1 MWLAQAPDH
10 TRHRSPPQLRLRF
23 NLTLRTLNTGI
34 PLTSD
39 KSYIFDAIGVGL
51 GPFNL
56 STAALLEP
64 VKKLTTRF
72 FEREKEFQWH
82 PGLLFPDA
90 TIQVSFLKDLVTL
103 ADPQSRYSFLAFL
116 FANRRLYRFINAN
129 FARVS
134 RVEFNQYFRW
144 VANHLPNLEFGQEVH
159 AISVEGESFVVY
171 TSSEEVRTRNIILG
185 TGLQPITPPCAADF
199 INAKSQ
205 KTLLHAFQ
213 YLRQEPRTNGMR
225 VAVVGGGQTGAEIVQ
240 HLLATPDKTPRT
252 LLWISKRSNFLPL
265 DESPFTNE
273 LFTPNYSDYFYGLS
287 AQDRASI
294 VAEQKFASDGISN
307 GLLERIYQSLYQA
320 EFLNG
325 SGRCCSLYP
334 RCELVGMA
342 PHIQAGWV
350 LKLRDALNCTV
361 TSVEADVV
369 ILATGS
375 TYRPLPAL
383 KPIMNRLARGD
394 EGFIVQ
400 DDYSIKWDGHPSL
413 KIYIQNGAKHC
424 RGVADPNL
432 SLMAWRSAKIVNS
445 LAAESIYDIAESNS
459 VFDFARTADTQ
470 RSLDHDNEP
479 DDYFSQTEFY
489 AAGGLRRRHVGAR
502 SPA

>member
-1 MWLAQAPDH
+1 MD
-10 TRHRSPPQLRLRF
+10 
-23 NLTLRTLNTGI
+23 I

-39 KSYIFDAIGVGL
+39 KTRIFDAVGVGL

-64 VKKLTTRF
+64 VKKLNTRF
-72 FEREKEFQWH
+72 VEREKEFQWH

-129 FARVS
+129 FTRVS

-144 VANHLPNLEFGQEVH
+144 VANRLPNLEFGQEVH
-159 AISVEGESFVVY
+159 SISLQDESFVVC
-171 TSSEEVRTRNIILG
+171 TSHERVRARNIILG
-185 TGLQPITPPCAADF
+185 TGLQPAVPECAVDF
-199 INAKSQ
+199 MNAKTQ
-205 KTLLHAFQ
+205 RTLLHASG
-213 YLRQEPRTNGMR
+213 YLHWEPRTGGMK

-240 HLLATPDKTPRT
+240 HLLSNPAKVPKT
-252 LLWISKRSNFLPL
+252 LFWISKRSNFLPL

-287 AQDRASI
+287 AQDRISI
-294 VAEQKFASDGISN
+294 LAEQKIASDGISN
-307 GLLERIYQSLYQA
+307 SLLERIYQLLYQA

-334 RCELVGMA
+334 RCELLDITPSTQG
-342 PHIQAGWV
+342 GWV
-350 LKLRDALNCTV
+350 LTLRDGFNCVV

-375 TYRPLPAL
+375 RYKPLPAL
-383 KPIMNRLARGD
+383 SPIMDRLARGD
-394 EGFIVQ
+394 HGFIVQ
-400 DDYSIKWDGHPSL
+400 DDYSIQWDGPASL

-432 SLMAWRSAKIVNS
+432 SLMAWRSAKIINS
-445 LAAESIYDIAESNS
+445 LAAECVYDIAESNS
-459 VFDFARTADTQ
+459 IFDFAKPADTQ
-470 RSLDHDNEP
+470 RSRENDSKSDG
-479 DDYFSQTEFY
+479 YFSQAELP
-489 AAGGLRRRHVGAR
+489 AAGPLRRRHVGAR

>member
-1 MWLAQAPDH
+1 
-10 TRHRSPPQLRLRF
+10 
-23 NLTLRTLNTGI
+23 
-34 PLTSD
+34 LTSD
-39 KSYIFDAIGVGL
+39 TSCILDAVGVGL

-64 VKKLTTRF
+64 VTKLNTRF

-116 FANRRLYRFINAN
+116 FGNRRLYRFINAN

-144 VANHLPNLEFGQEVH
+144 VANRLPNLQFGQEVQ
-159 AISVEGESFVVY
+159 AISVEHESF
-171 TSSEEVRTRNIILG
+171 TVRTPEGQVRARNIILG
-185 TGLQPITPPCAADF
+185 TGLQPITPDCAADF
-199 INAKSQ
+199 INAKTQ
-205 KTLLHAFQ
+205 RTLLHAYK
-213 YLRQEPRTNGMR
+213 YLHQEPRTGGMR

-240 HLLATPDKTPRT
+240 HLLSNSDKLPET

-287 AQDRASI
+287 AQDRVSI

-307 GLLERIYQSLYQA
+307 SLLERIYQLLYQA

-325 SGRCCSLYP
+325 SGRRCSLHP

-342 PHIQAGWV
+342 PSIQGGWV
-350 LKLRDALNCTV
+350 LTLRDGLNRVV
-361 TSVEADVV
+361 TTVEADVV

-375 TYRPLPAL
+375 VYKPLPAL
-383 KPIMNRLARGD
+383 NPIMNRLARGD
-394 EGFIVQ
+394 RGFVVQ
-400 DDYSIKWDGHPSL
+400 DDYSIQWDGPPSL
-413 KIYIQNGAKHC
+413 KIYIQNGARHC

-432 SLMAWRSAKIVNS
+432 SLMAWRSAKIINS

-459 VFDFARTADTQ
+459 VFDFARTANTQ
-470 RSLDHDNEP
+470 RSLEDDNESH
-479 DDYFSQTEFY
+479 DDFSEAELS
-489 AAGGLRRRHVGAR
+489 AAGGIRRRHVSAR
-502 SPA
+502 SSV

>member
-1 MWLAQAPDH
+1 MD
-10 TRHRSPPQLRLRF
+10 
-23 NLTLRTLNTGI
+23 N
-34 PLTSD
+34 PLISD
-39 KSYIFDAIGVGL
+39 TTCIFDAVGVGL

-64 VKKLTTRF
+64 VEKLNTLF

-129 FARVS
+129 FTRVS

-144 VANHLPNLEFGQEVH
+144 VANRLPNLEFGQEVH
-159 AISVEGESFVVY
+159 AISLEDKLFKVSTARGHA
-171 TSSEEVRTRNIILG
+171 RARNLILG
-185 TGLQPITPPCAADF
+185 TGLQPVIPKCAVDF
-199 INAKSQ
+199 INAKNQ
-205 KTLLHAFQ
+205 RTLFHASKYLHM
-213 YLRQEPRTNGMR
+213 EPQRGGMR

-240 HLLATPDKTPRT
+240 HLLSSPEKVPKT
-252 LLWISKRSNFLPL
+252 LFWISKRSNFLPL

-287 AQDRASI
+287 VQDRVSML
-294 VAEQKFASDGISN
+294 AEQKFASDGISN
-307 GLLERIYQSLYQA
+307 SLLERIYQLLYQA

-334 RCELVGMA
+334 RCELVELTPSAQG
-342 PHIQAGWV
+342 GWV
-350 LKLRDALNCTV
+350 LTLRDGFNCAV
-361 TSVEADVV
+361 TTVEADIV
-369 ILATGS
+369 IFATGS
-375 TYRPLPAL
+375 SYKPLPAL
-383 KPIMNRLARGD
+383 NPIMNRLAHGD
-394 EGFIVQ
+394 HGFIVQ
-400 DDYSIKWDGHPSL
+400 DDYSIQWDGPQSL

-445 LAAESIYDIAESNS
+445 LAAECIYDIAESNS
-459 VFDFARTADTQ
+459 VFDFARTADPQ
-470 RSLDHDNEP
+470 RSRDN
-479 DDYFSQTEFY
+479 DDQSDGYFSQTELPV
-489 AAGGLRRRHVGAR
+489 AGRVRRRHVSAR

>member
-1 MWLAQAPDH
+1 MD
-10 TRHRSPPQLRLRF
+10 
-23 NLTLRTLNTGI
+23 I

-39 KSYIFDAIGVGL
+39 KTHILDAVGVGL

-64 VKKLTTRF
+64 VKKLNTRF

-129 FARVS
+129 FTRVS

-144 VANHLPNLEFGQEVH
+144 VANRLPTLEFGQEVH
-159 AISVEGESFVVY
+159 SISLQDESFVVR
-171 TSSEEVRTRNIILG
+171 TSRGQVRARNIILG
-185 TGLQPITPPCAADF
+185 TGLQPTVPKCAVDF
-199 INAKSQ
+199 INAETQ
-205 KTLLHAFQ
+205 RTLLHASK
-213 YLRQEPRTNGMR
+213 YLRQEPSTCGMR
-225 VAVVGGGQTGAEIVQ
+225 VAVIGGGQTGAEIVQ
-240 HLLATPDKTPRT
+240 HLLSSPDKVPKT
-252 LLWISKRSNFLPL
+252 LFWISKRSNFLPL
-265 DESPFTNE
+265 DESPFSNE

-287 AQDRASI
+287 AQDRVSI

-307 GLLERIYQSLYQA
+307 SLLERIYQLLYQA

-334 RCELVGMA
+334 RCELVGMT
-342 PHIQAGWV
+342 PSVQGGWV
-350 LKLRDALNCTV
+350 LTLSDGFNCMV
-361 TSVEADVV
+361 TNVEADVV
-369 ILATGS
+369 VLATGS
-375 TYRPLPAL
+375 VYKPLPAL
-383 KPIMNRLARGD
+383 NPIMDRLAHG
-394 EGFIVQ
+394 EHGFIVQ
-400 DDYSIKWDGHPSL
+400 DDYSIQWDGPPDL

-432 SLMAWRSAKIVNS
+432 SLMAWRSAKIINS
-445 LAAESIYDIAESNS
+445 LAAECVYDIAESNS
-459 VFDFARTADTQ
+459 VFDFTRAADTQ
-470 RSLDHDNEP
+470 RSRENE
-479 DDYFSQTEFY
+479 DKSDAYFSQTELP
-489 AAGGLRRRHVGAR
+489 AAGRVRRRHVSAR
-502 SPA
+502 SPV

>member
-1 MWLAQAPDH
+1 MD
-10 TRHRSPPQLRLRF
+10 
-23 NLTLRTLNTGI
+23 I
-34 PLTSD
+34 PLISGTTC
-39 KSYIFDAIGVGL
+39 IFDAVGVGL

-64 VKKLTTRF
+64 VEKLNTLF

-82 PGLLFPDA
+82 SGLLFPDA

-129 FARVS
+129 FTRVS

-144 VANHLPNLEFGQEVH
+144 VANRLPNLEFGQEVH
-159 AISVEGESFVVY
+159 AISLEDKSFKVS
-171 TSSEEVRTRNIILG
+171 TARGQVRARNIILG
-185 TGLQPITPPCAADF
+185 TGLQPTIPKCAVEF
-199 INAKSQ
+199 TNATTQ
-205 KTLLHAFQ
+205 KTLLHASK
-213 YLRQEPRTNGMR
+213 YLHIEPQSGGVS

-240 HLLATPDKTPRT
+240 HLLSSPDKVPRT
-252 LLWISKRSNFLPL
+252 LSWISKRSNFLPL

-287 AQDRASI
+287 VQDRVSI
-294 VAEQKFASDGISN
+294 LAEQKFASDGISN
-307 GLLERIYQSLYQA
+307 SLLERIYQLLYQA

-334 RCELVGMA
+334 RCELVGIT
-342 PHIQAGWV
+342 PSTQNGWI
-350 LKLRDALNCTV
+350 LRLHDGFNCAATI
-361 TSVEADVV
+361 VEADVV
-369 ILATGS
+369 IFATGS
-375 TYRPLPAL
+375 TYKPLPAL
-383 KPIMNRLARGD
+383 NPIMNRMAHGD
-394 EGFIVQ
+394 HGFIVK
-400 DDYSIKWDGHPSL
+400 DDYSIQWDGPQSL

-445 LAAESIYDIAESNS
+445 LAEEYIYDIAESNS
-459 VFDFARTADTQ
+459 VFDFTRTADTQ
-470 RSLDHDNEP
+470 RSRDN
-479 DDYFSQTEFY
+479 DGKSDGDFSQAELPATR
-489 AAGGLRRRHVGAR
+489 GVRRRHVSAR
-502 SPA
+502 SPV

>member
-1 MWLAQAPDH
+1 MD
-10 TRHRSPPQLRLRF
+10 
-23 NLTLRTLNTGI
+23 I
-34 PLTSD
+34 PLIPDTTC
-39 KSYIFDAIGVGL
+39 IFDAVGVGL

-64 VKKLTTRF
+64 VKKLNTRF

-103 ADPQSRYSFLAFL
+103 ADPQSRYSFLSFL

-129 FARVS
+129 FTRVS

-144 VANHLPNLEFGQEVH
+144 VANRLPNLEFGQDVH
-159 AISVEGESFVVY
+159 SISVEDESFIVC
-171 TSSEEVRTRNIILG
+171 TSRGQVRARNIVLG
-185 TGLQPITPPCAADF
+185 TGLQPTVPECAVDLM
-199 INAKSQ
+199 NAKTQ
-205 KTLLHAFQ
+205 RTLLHASK
-213 YLRQEPRTNGMR
+213 YLHREPRTGGMR

-240 HLLATPDKTPRT
+240 HLLSDPDKAPKT
-252 LLWISKRSNFLPL
+252 LLWVSKRSNFLPL

-287 AQDRASI
+287 AQNRVSI
-294 VAEQKFASDGISN
+294 LAEQKLASDGISN
-307 GLLERIYQSLYQA
+307 SLLERIYQLLYQA

-334 RCELVGMA
+334 RSDLVGIT
-342 PHIQAGWV
+342 PSLHGGWV
-350 LKLRDALNCTV
+350 LTLRDGFNCMV
-361 TSVEADVV
+361 TTIEADVV

-375 TYRPLPAL
+375 TYKPIPAL
-383 KPIMNRLARGD
+383 SPIMGLLARGD
-394 EGFIVQ
+394 HGFIVR
-400 DDYSIKWDGHPSL
+400 DDYSIQWDGPPSL
-413 KIYIQNGAKHC
+413 KIYIQNGAKQS

-432 SLMAWRSAKIVNS
+432 SLIAWRSAKIINS
-445 LAAESIYDIAESNS
+445 LAAECIYDVAENNS
-459 VFDFARTADTQ
+459 VFDFTRTADTQ
-470 RSLDHDNEP
+470 RSQEN
-479 DDYFSQTEFY
+479 DDKSDGHISQAELS
-489 AAGGLRRRHVGAR
+489 AAGGLRRRHVSAR

>member
-1 MWLAQAPDH
+1 MD
-10 TRHRSPPQLRLRF
+10 
-23 NLTLRTLNTGI
+23 I
-34 PLTSD
+34 PLIPDTSC
-39 KSYIFDAIGVGL
+39 IFDAVGVGL

-56 STAALLEP
+56 STAALVEP
-64 VKKLTTRF
+64 VKKLNTLF

-103 ADPQSRYSFLAFL
+103 ADPQSHYSFLAFL

-144 VANHLPNLEFGQEVH
+144 VANRLPNLEFGHEVH
-159 AISVEGESFVVY
+159 GISVEDESFIVC
-171 TSSEEVRTRNIILG
+171 TSRGQVRSRNIILG
-185 TGLQPITPPCAADF
+185 TGLQPTIPECAGDF
-199 INAKSQ
+199 MNANTQ
-205 KTLLHAFQ
+205 RTLLHAAK
-213 YLRQEPRTNGMR
+213 YLHLDPRTGGMR
-225 VAVVGGGQTGAEIVQ
+225 VAVIGGGQTGAEIVQ
-240 HLLATPDKTPRT
+240 QLLSNPDKVPKT
-252 LLWISKRSNFLPL
+252 LSWISRRSNFLPL

-287 AQDRASI
+287 AQDRLSI
-294 VAEQKFASDGISN
+294 LGEQKFASDGISN
-307 GLLERIYQSLYQA
+307 SLLERIYQLLYQA

-334 RCELVGMA
+334 RNELVDMA
-342 PHIQAGWV
+342 QSGHGEWS
-350 LKLRDALNCTV
+350 LTLRDVFNGVV
-361 TSVEADVV
+361 TTVEADVV

-375 TYRPLPAL
+375 VYKPLPAL
-383 KPIMNRLARGD
+383 NPIMDRLACGD
-394 EGFIVQ
+394 HGFIVQ
-400 DDYSIKWDGHPSL
+400 DDYSIKWDGPPSL
-413 KIYIQNGAKHC
+413 KIYIQNGARHS

-445 LAAESIYDIAESNS
+445 LAAECIYDIAESNS
-459 VFDFARTADTQ
+459 VFDFTSTADTQ
-470 RSLDHDNEP
+470 RSREN
-479 DDYFSQTEFY
+479 DDKSNGYFSQTALP

-502 SPA
+502 SPV

>member
-1 MWLAQAPDH
+1 MD
-10 TRHRSPPQLRLRF
+10 
-23 NLTLRTLNTGI
+23 I
-34 PLTSD
+34 PLISD
-39 KSYIFDAIGVGL
+39 TTCILDAVGVGL

-64 VKKLTTRF
+64 VKKLNARF

-129 FARVS
+129 FTRVS

-144 VANHLPNLEFGQEVH
+144 VANRLPNLEFGQEVH
-159 AISVEGESFVVY
+159 AISVEDESFIVS
-171 TSSEEVRTRNIILG
+171 TSRGQVRTQNIILG
-185 TGLQPITPPCAADF
+185 TGLQPKVPECTMEF
-199 INAKSQ
+199 LNTKNQ
-205 KTLLHAFQ
+205 RTLLHASK
-213 YLRQEPRTNGMR
+213 YLHQEPQTAGMR
-225 VAVVGGGQTGAEIVQ
+225 VAVVGGGQTAAEIVQ
-240 HLLATPDKTPRT
+240 HLLSNPDKVPKT
-252 LLWISKRSNFLPL
+252 LFWISRRSNFLPL

-287 AQDRASI
+287 AQDRVSI
-294 VAEQKFASDGISN
+294 LAEQKFASDGISN
-307 GLLERIYQSLYQA
+307 GLLERIYQLLYQA

-334 RCELVGMA
+334 RCELAGMT
-342 PHIQAGWV
+342 PSVHDGWA
-350 LKLRDALNCTV
+350 LTLRDGVNCVATTV
-361 TSVEADVV
+361 QADVV

-375 TYRPLPAL
+375 MYKPLPAL
-383 KPIMNRLARGD
+383 NPIMNRLARGD
-394 EGFIVQ
+394 HGFIVQ
-400 DDYSIKWDGHPSL
+400 DDYSIQWDGPPSL

-432 SLMAWRSAKIVNS
+432 SLMAWRSAKIINS
-445 LAAESIYDIAESNS
+445 LAAECIYDIAESNS
-459 VFDFARTADTQ
+459 VFDFTRTADTK
-470 RSLDHDNEP
+470 RSREN
-479 DDYFSQTEFY
+479 DDKSDGYFSQAELPATR
-489 AAGGLRRRHVGAR
+489 GVRRRDVSAR
-502 SPA
+502 SPV